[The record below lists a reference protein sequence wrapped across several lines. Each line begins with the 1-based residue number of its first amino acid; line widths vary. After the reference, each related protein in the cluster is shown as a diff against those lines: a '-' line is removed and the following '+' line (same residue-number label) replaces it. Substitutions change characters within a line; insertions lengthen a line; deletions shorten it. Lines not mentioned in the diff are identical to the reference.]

1 MHLSINTM
9 AGDLNGV
16 VALNTATG
24 MVAAAFGGTHF
35 QNRAA
40 AIEALRG
47 GDRADYRSPKRAC
60 DQSGTFAPVSPASR
74 RS

>member
-1 MHLSINTM
+1 MHLSINRM

-47 GDRADYRSPKRAC
+47 DDRAGYCGPK
-60 DQSGTFAPVSPASR
+60 QPAQMKEKA
-74 RS
+74 